1 MNKGKDR
8 RNGPEYRLCKGAILW
23 FAILPSYYL
32 IYNLLLF
39 GTTTTQIDTGSFYAF
54 MSHEVSKQRY
64 VIELLQ
70 KILGKPMTE
79 RVRINDFLIHTVFCG
94 IVLRVMSSGYKFGVF
109 CHLWCKYRNTQ
120 SEHALFLFVSI
131 H

>member
-94 IVLRVMSSGYKFGVF
+94 IVLQLLGDTSCSDT
-109 CHLWCKYRNTQ
+109 L
-120 SEHALFLFVSI
+120 SETIEKKVTTCAIAFDQLCDCF
-131 H
+131 